1 MNEYHAIA
9 RKYFRQVEGW
19 HLYRT
24 QGDGLR
30 WLWLALAVFWIASF
44 VPLARSI
51 GDWVMFAAWLAG
63 VLVLELVVLFIG
75 SRILDRKRAALIAE
89 VTKEYSVVLKDEQ
102 ECRVFLLTKLL
113 EGPTNGFF
121 AVAKEISD
129 LLKLRQEFRGRNEI
143 EFEFYWRMIYDRDSK
158 ARLTAVTLAAITV
171 FTALTIRAL
180 PEGASIFDILANQP
194 LLSRLGDVVMVSA
207 VLFLMLVGAR
217 ALLGVVWHA
226 VTIWG
231 AKSLTSKESST
242 VLHYLARDLILLHK
256 PVEVKDAEGGRS
268 AAIFDERPDAAERSS
283 PSLVKPGVLSRGF
296 QIAAVCAVI
305 LDRVLDDR
313 RRRRSTRS

>member
-24 QGDGLR
+24 QGDGLL

-51 GDWVMFAAWLAG
+51 GDWVMFAVWLAG

-113 EGPTNGFF
+113 EGPTNRFF

-180 PEGASIFDILANQP
+180 PEGASIFDVLANQP
-194 LLSRLGDVVMVSA
+194 LLARLGDVVMVSA

-242 VLHYLARDLILLHK
+242 VLRYLARDLILLHK

-268 AAIFDERPDAAERSS
+268 AAISDERPDAAERSS